1 MIRSFS
7 KGIPLIFRRAECN
20 SKSDVNFLRRF
31 KLSEASKGS
40 EVLFPKSTPFANLP
54 RRSSIL
60 ILALMSVTIIYGL
73 LSYHPIPY
81 RGNKAGEDLRCY
93 RRIIERIHAG
103 ESYYEAAAS
112 ELRTRGY
119 PTSSVFNWR
128 LPTLAWF
135 MGQLPTLQTGRI
147 LAILLA
153 FTTLLIWISVLLRG
167 GSFPQVFFG
176 TFLLLGSLI
185 YSLLPEVPLT
195 HEFWAG
201 TFITLS
207 LGAYSRGW
215 SIASVISGL
224 LALFLRELT
233 FPFVGLMMVA
243 AYIEGRRREALL
255 WLLGIVAFG
264 LMLAYHGTVV
274 IGLNK
279 EGDFVQQ
286 EGWLAFGGWPFILS
300 TAQLHPYLLLMPSWL
315 PAILLPLILLGFAGW
330 RGPVG
335 SRISWTVVLYIASY
349 SLVGKPFNH
358 LWGMMYVNFM
368 LLGLLYVPS
377 SLSNLLIS
385 ACGWH
390 TKRCV

>member
-1 MIRSFS
+1 MNRSFS
-7 KGIPLIFRRAECN
+7 NTIPLIFRKAGWN
-20 SKSDVNFLRRF
+20 SNFGLNFLRRF
-31 KLSEASKGS
+31 KLSEAPKGG

-54 RRSSIL
+54 QRSSIL
-60 ILALMSVTIIYGL
+60 IVVLMAVTIIYGL
-73 LSYHPIPY
+73 LYYHPIPY
-81 RGNKAGEDLRCY
+81 SGNKAGEDLRCY

-103 ESYYEAAAS
+103 ESYYEAATS

-135 MGQLPTLQTGRI
+135 MGQLPTLQTGWI

-153 FTTLLIWISVLLRG
+153 FTSLLIWISVLIRG
-167 GSFPQVFFG
+167 RSFSQVFFG

-201 TFITLS
+201 TLITFS
-207 LGAYSRGW
+207 LGAYSKGW
-215 SIASVISGL
+215 RIASLVSAL

-233 FPFVGLMMVA
+233 LPFVGLMMVA
-243 AYIEGRRREALL
+243 TYFEGRRREALL
-255 WLLGIVAFG
+255 WLLGIIAFG

-274 IGLNK
+274 KGLIK
-279 EGDFVQQ
+279 EGDFVQ
-286 EGWLAFGGWPFILS
+286 EKGWLAFSGWLFILS
-300 TAQLHPYLLLMPSWL
+300 TAQMHPFLLLMPPWV
-315 PAILLPLILLGFAGW
+315 PAILLPLILLGFAAW

-335 SRISWTVVLYIASY
+335 SRIAWTVGLYIASY

-358 LWGMMYVNFM
+358 LWGMMYVNIM

-377 SLSNLLIS
+377 SLSDLLVS
-385 ACGWH
+385 ACGRH